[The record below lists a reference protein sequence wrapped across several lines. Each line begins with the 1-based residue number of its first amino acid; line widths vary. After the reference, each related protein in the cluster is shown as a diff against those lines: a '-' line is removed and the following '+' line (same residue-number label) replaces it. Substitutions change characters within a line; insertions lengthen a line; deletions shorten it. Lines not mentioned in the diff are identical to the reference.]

1 WEAML
6 IPLYLLIGI
15 WGGVGRLYATLK
27 FFIYTLAGSV
37 LMLVG
42 IIALYFQGGKTFDLL
57 TLMNG
62 DFSPRFQFWAFL
74 AFFLA
79 FAVKAPIFPFH
90 TWLPEAYVQA
100 PTPVTVLLAA
110 VLSKMGIY
118 GMLRFCLPLF
128 PDAGIHLAPLILW
141 LSLITILYG
150 AFVTIAQTDYKR
162 LIAYSSFSHM
172 GFMSLGIFVFN
183 PQGVAGALLQMF
195 NHGIVIAALFL
206 AAGLLYDRCRS
217 YEIRDLGGIAKL
229 VPVFATFLMF
239 MVMANLGMPGLN
251 VFVGEFLILLGAFI
265 HSKLFGAL
273 ATLSIIFVVV
283 YMLYM
288 YHGVLYGKITKPEL
302 ERVRDVSFREGM
314 IFAPLLVLVI
324 WIGVYPEPFLGIFRV
339 SVDHLIGQVT
349 AGQASQ
355 TAGLVEFLKQVFIAS

>member
-1 WEAML
+1 MESVIYNTLSLPLLTWLVFLPLAGAIIAFFIRGNDRLVRRLAIGVMGGDFLLSLLVLANFNPSAYQMQLVEKHPWVPSFNINYTLGVDGISLLMVLLTTFLTPLAVMAAWGSIQERVREFMIALLILESAVLGVFLSLDLVLFYIFWEAML

-79 FAVKAPIFPFH
+79 FAVKAPVFPFH
-90 TWLPEAYVQA
+90 TWLPEAYAQA

-128 PDAGIHLAPLILW
+128 PDASIHLAPLILW

-172 GFMSLGIFVFN
+172 GFMSLGVFVFN

-195 NHGIVIAALFL
+195 NHGIVI
-206 AAGLLYDRCRS
+206 
-217 YEIRDLGGIAKL
+217 
-229 VPVFATFLMF
+229 
-239 MVMANLGMPGLN
+239 
-251 VFVGEFLILLGAFI
+251 
-265 HSKLFGAL
+265 
-273 ATLSIIFVVV
+273 
-283 YMLYM
+283 
-288 YHGVLYGKITKPEL
+288 
-302 ERVRDVSFREGM
+302 
-314 IFAPLLVLVI
+314 
-324 WIGVYPEPFLGIFRV
+324 
-339 SVDHLIGQVT
+339 
-349 AGQASQ
+349 
-355 TAGLVEFLKQVFIAS
+355 